1 MTVRNENSAEEWSD
15 HWASAGLLVYRA
27 TEEGVVWLLIDSKF
41 SRARPAWQFP
51 KGRIERGELPRQAA
65 VRECREETGV
75 EIDPEAL
82 NPAFHERLE
91 WIIRH
96 RGRRI
101 RRTVDFFLATT
112 EQVKTQPDWEVCEA
126 RWFRTE
132 QALDML
138 QHEDARTLLSRAVE
152 RLAETPQPERSP

>member
-1 MTVRNENSAEEWSD
+1 MTVRNENSSEEWSD
-15 HWASAGLLVYRA
+15 HWASAGLLVYRR
-27 TEEGVVWLLIDSKF
+27 TEEGIVWLLIDSKF

-65 VRECREETGV
+65 LRECREETGV
-75 EIDPEAL
+75 AVEPEAIDG
-82 NPAFHERLE
+82 AFHERLE

-96 RGRRI
+96 RGRRV

-132 QALDML
+132 QALDLL
-138 QHEDARTLLSRAVE
+138 QKEDARTLLARA
-152 RLAETPQPERSP
+152 AETLAGASLPERNL